1 MISIVNTE
9 CHVPKTFSDLAKIAA
24 WGRLGQLVF
33 GVSKSRL
40 RQGRE
45 QHLAQQPYAE
55 QPLFGI
61 GEAGEEPVEPAER
74 QCAFALR
81 ERQLFGWG
89 VAVSGEGM
97 EALHTECVVNAKT
110 LHNCSDGW

>member
-1 MISIVNTE
+1 MQRILSVRRIGV
-9 CHVPKTFSDLAKIAA
+9 
-24 WGRLGQLVF
+24 GRRMQLSLSVH
-33 GVSKSRL
+33 K
-40 RQGRE
+40 
-45 QHLAQQPYAE
+45 
-55 QPLFGI
+55 
-61 GEAGEEPVEPAER
+61 R